1 MCLRNEIVDCL
12 EMDRLR
18 ELEED
23 TAIEDH
29 MSNYADVQPVEQ
41 ISKKS
46 LAAKFLRYFHLKLYS

>member
-1 MCLRNEIVDCL
+1 MDCL

-29 MSNYADVQPVEQ
+29 MSNYAAVHPVQE

-46 LAAKFLRYFHLKLYS
+46 LAAKFLR